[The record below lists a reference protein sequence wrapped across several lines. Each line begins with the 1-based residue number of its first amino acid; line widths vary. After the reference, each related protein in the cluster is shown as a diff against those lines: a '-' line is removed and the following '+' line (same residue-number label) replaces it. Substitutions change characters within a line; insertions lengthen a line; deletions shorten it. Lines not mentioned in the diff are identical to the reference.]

1 MPPRSLEPDQTAKL
15 VERLANKCGKTVP
28 GRLIL
33 EFIKARTLNRT
44 LLLAARSNSRSHAQ
58 TAQPVLRSKNAQLL
72 RAPAACGLNGSTA
85 CLTGSAL
92 GVLDAPARSR
102 RSRAGGGGR

>member
-28 GRLIL
+28 SRLIL

-44 LLLAARSNSRSHAQ
+44 LPLAARSNT
-58 TAQPVLRSKNAQLL
+58 TAGIYWFEYAVSSGCAVPVAG
-72 RAPAACGLNGSTA
+72 AAF
-85 CLTGSAL
+85 
-92 GVLDAPARSR
+92 ARTTR
-102 RSRAGGGGR
+102 R

>member
-28 GRLIL
+28 SRLIL

-44 LLLAARSNSRSHAQ
+44 LPLAARSNT
-58 TAQPVLRSKNAQLL
+58 TAGIYQFGYGVSSGSGV
-72 RAPAACGLNGSTA
+72 PAAG
-85 CLTGSAL
+85 
-92 GVLDAPARSR
+92 DAFARATKR
-102 RSRAGGGGR
+102 